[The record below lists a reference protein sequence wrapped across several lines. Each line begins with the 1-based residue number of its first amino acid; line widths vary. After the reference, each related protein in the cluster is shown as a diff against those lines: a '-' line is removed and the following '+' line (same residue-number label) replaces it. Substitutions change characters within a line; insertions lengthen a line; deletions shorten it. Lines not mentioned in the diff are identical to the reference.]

1 VQVKLLVLV
10 LVLVLALVLEEP
22 GAAEEAQGRT
32 MPASEGRSIHP
43 RNSGCSRSC
52 CGSDEALRA

>member
-1 VQVKLLVLV
+1 MQVKLLVLV
-10 LVLVLALVLEEP
+10 LVLVLVLEEP

-52 CGSDEALRA
+52 CGSDEAWRA